1 MQARS
6 REPEIVSGTA
16 ADVPAL
22 TEIFFRAVRIGAA
35 AAYSPEQR
43 EAWAPAVPSTEVWR
57 DRLAQQAVFIARES
71 GACLGFMTLMPDGL
85 IDLAFVDPDHAGQG
99 VAYRLYQALETDAR
113 QAGLDRLHTKASEL
127 ARPFFMRQG
136 WSVDARQELTIRGT
150 ALHNYLMHKVLD

>member
-99 VAYRLYQALETDAR
+99 VAYRLYQALERKAREIGLSALRTD
-113 QAGLDRLHTKASEL
+113 ASEL
-127 ARPFFMRQG
+127 ARVFFERQG
-136 WSVDARQELTIRGT
+136 WSVEARQEIVVRGVT
-150 ALHNYLMHKVLD
+150 LHNYRMSKTIG